1 MGDHHALDPHL
12 AVGLVYFDF
21 GDGGNIS
28 FRAVVLD
35 ERDAASASC
44 PLRLSNF
51 LRRRPIRPAGSL
63 CCSFE
68 NSFGARIDQMPQ
80 TKLQRI
86 HARPGGELIHE
97 RFVSERVLRRAESSQ
112 CRGPDRARVQPVN
125 HHPVVLEVVG
135 MIGVAIG
142 ARLVGFARRHSR

>member
-35 ERDAASASC
+35 ECDAASASC
-44 PLRLSNF
+44 PLPLSNF

-68 NSFGARIDQMPQ
+68 NSFGARIDSDGADETLTDP
-80 TKLQRI
+80 
-86 HARPGGELIHE
+86 RPP
-97 RFVSERVLRRAESSQ
+97 RWRA
-112 CRGPDRARVQPVN
+112 
-125 HHPVVLEVVG
+125 HP
-135 MIGVAIG
+135 
-142 ARLVGFARRHSR
+142 